1 MAKIPDV
8 IFQTEPVSKACW
20 PTPTSRSPRD
30 SKRGSSVSRSVTDFH
45 YCCYLS
51 DLAVDAQYQRQSI
64 GAALIRE
71 TRAHLQPT
79 CRLLLLSTPGAGG
92 YYPKIGFER
101 HPQAWTM
108 PPSGGR
114 VR

>member
-1 MAKIPDV
+1 M
-8 IFQTEPVSKACW
+8 
-20 PTPTSRSPRD
+20 
-30 SKRGSSVSRSVTDFH
+30 SRSVTDFH

-64 GAALIRE
+64 GAALIRG